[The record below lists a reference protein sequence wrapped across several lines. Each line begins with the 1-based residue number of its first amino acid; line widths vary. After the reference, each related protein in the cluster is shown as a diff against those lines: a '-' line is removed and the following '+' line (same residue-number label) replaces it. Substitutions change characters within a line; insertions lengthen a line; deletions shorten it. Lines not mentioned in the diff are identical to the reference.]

1 VDLSSNPLQSSP
13 KRSLAATT
21 AAAVVD
27 AAGQRAR
34 RLGVVARESLERER
48 LVVRVTRGAGRAG
61 VLGRA
66 EEAREEAREEG
77 LGAGEAA
84 AYDADVD
91 FGRGDGPQ
99 DRCFPCGRGV
109 SKG

>member
-1 VDLSSNPLQSSP
+1 M
-13 KRSLAATT
+13 RLA
-21 AAAVVD
+21 
-27 AAGQRAR
+27 
-34 RLGVVARESLERER
+34 
-48 LVVRVTRGAGRAG
+48 RGAGQPG
-61 VLGRA
+61 VLRCTK
-66 EEAREEAREEG
+66 EAREEAREER

-84 AYDADVD
+84 TYDANVD